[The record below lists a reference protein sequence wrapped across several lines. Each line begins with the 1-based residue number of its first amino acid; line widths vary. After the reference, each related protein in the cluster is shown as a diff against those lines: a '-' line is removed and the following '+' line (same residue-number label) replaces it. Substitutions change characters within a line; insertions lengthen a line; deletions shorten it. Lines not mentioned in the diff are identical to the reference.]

1 MSNPVPAHYQDARGV
16 QHEVIVRKAPD
27 GAWQVVD
34 VSVRET
40 KLIENLT
47 GISDGR
53 PEAEAI
59 ALEYT
64 REQQAASEETATP
77 TRCL

>member
-1 MSNPVPAHYQDARGV
+1 MPNPVPAHYQDASGV

-34 VSVRET
+34 VSDTET
-40 KLIENLT
+40 KLVDELT
-47 GISDGR
+47 GIGEGR

-59 ALEYT
+59 AREYT
-64 REQQAASEETATP
+64 HEQQAASEETASTH
-77 TRCL
+77 